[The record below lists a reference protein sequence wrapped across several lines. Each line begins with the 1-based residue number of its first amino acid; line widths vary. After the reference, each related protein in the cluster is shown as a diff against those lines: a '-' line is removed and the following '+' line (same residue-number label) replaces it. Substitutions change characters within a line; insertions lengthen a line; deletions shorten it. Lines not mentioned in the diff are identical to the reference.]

1 MTADRKASPERQAAD
16 EAPRAKAAPSGFA
29 DLGRRISAWT
39 SRALVSAMILV
50 AGLALGRQVLH
61 WWAAGE
67 GERPTA
73 ATEMTVAGGLGDP
86 RVEHTLQ
93 FGGQSWSMS
102 RSAAVADAPGVLS
115 VLRAKCREALPGA
128 SVPAGAAGP
137 AEKGLLERVRREEPV
152 AEDPATGSRLY
163 ELDAAYPMV
172 IAVRTAE
179 SGTEGDS
186 PGSRG
191 VLPQKPG
198 LSPKS
203 PSDHLSDRVAD
214 PLGRV
219 VTWGIGVPAGPDSWT
234 LYVFHSAPR
243 RDRSASSPSA
253 IPIPPGS
260 RLWLGMEAAGGG
272 AIHAFTGSDQPAAW
286 RRFFDSW
293 FAAHGW
299 RVEGAWQERD
309 SIWAAHCVG
318 TTPETAGSLDV
329 EFGPDRRGGLTG
341 LVLVTPSSGPSV
353 ESEKR

>member
-1 MTADRKASPERQAAD
+1 MTADRKASLERQA
-16 EAPRAKAAPSGFA
+16 PAKAPQATPAPAGFA
-29 DLGRRISAWT
+29 QLAKRISAWT
-39 SRALVSAMILV
+39 SRALVSAMILLM
-50 AGLALGRQVLH
+50 GLTVGRQILH
-61 WWAAGE
+61 WWGAGE
-67 GERPTA
+67 GHAPTA
-73 ATEMTVAGGLGDP
+73 GPGMTASGGLGDSQVQHT
-86 RVEHTLQ
+86 VE
-93 FGGQSWSMS
+93 FGGHSWNMS
-102 RSAAVADAPGVLS
+102 RSTAVADSGRVLEL
-115 VLRAKCREALPGA
+115 LRAKCRETLQVAGA
-128 SVPAGAAGP
+128 PAGEAGP
-137 AEKGLLERVRREEPV
+137 AEKGLLERVRLEKPA
-152 AEDPATGSRLY
+152 AEDPATGSRIY
-163 ELDAAYPMV
+163 QLDAAYPLV
-172 IAVRTAE
+172 IGVRA
-179 SGTEGDS
+179 SA
-186 PGSRG
+186 
-191 VLPQKPG
+191 
-198 LSPKS
+198 S
-203 PSDHLSDRVAD
+203 PSDHLPDRVAD

-234 LYVFHSAPR
+234 LYVFHSAPW

-341 LVLVTPSSGPSV
+341 LVLVTPSSGQSV